1 MIKCWQIKRVVW
13 GVVVALLSTVVS
25 SAQHSLQDTLI
36 QNQVPVADS
45 SFAQAPVVLNQQ
57 VPSIPAKP
65 DTSLQFFNQLNH
77 QLPVDGSLVFRFEE
91 RFDPPT
97 YDYLFYLLAG
107 ALLVLGIIRMGFA
120 KYFSDLIRIFSQTAI
135 RQKSLREQLVQN
147 RLASLLLNLFF
158 CFSAGAFLFQLAM
171 YKQWLPAHDSW
182 WQQLLLC
189 IGLVVVIYTVKYVV
203 TWLSGWLFGLSNLA
217 ESYIFLVF
225 LINKV
230 MGILLLPATIALA
243 LGAPD
248 LKSVMVVATLFV
260 LGLLYLYRY
269 VIAIPLVRQHVKIIP
284 FHFFLYFCAFE
295 IVPVLI
301 IYKWMLSIISH

>member
-1 MIKCWQIKRVVW
+1 MLAVLMVLCTASMGWAQVV
-13 GVVVALLSTVVS
+13 
-25 SAQHSLQDTLI
+25 LQDTAAL
-36 QNQVPVADS
+36 QKLPATTDSHLTAAPTAVKPPVEVVH
-45 SFAQAPVVLNQQ
+45 AP
-57 VPSIPAKP
+57 P
-65 DTSLQFFNQLNH
+65 DTSLRFFNHLNK
-77 QLPVDGSLVFRFEE
+77 QLPVDGSVVFRFEE
-91 RFDPPT
+91 RFEPPT
-97 YDYLFYLLAG
+97 LDYLFYLLAG
-107 ALLVLGIIRMGFA
+107 ALLVLGIIRIGFA

-158 CFSAGAFLFQLAM
+158 CFSAGTFLFQLAV
-171 YKQWLPAHDSW
+171 YKQWLPANEIW

-189 IGLVVVIYTVKYVV
+189 IALVVAIYTVKYVA

-217 ESYIFLVF
+217 ESYIFMVF
-225 LINKV
+225 LVNKV
-230 MGILLLPATIALA
+230 VGILLLPATIALA

-248 LKSVMVVATLFV
+248 LKSVMVVASLFV
-260 LGLLYLYRY
+260 LGFLYLYRY

-295 IVPVLI
+295 IVPVLV